1 MLKSL
6 KNEFKIP
13 KVFEESEYNF
23 WLDEYISK
31 NLLKAHL
38 NPNYEGASR
47 KFEFINSSVNW
58 IYKKFPVD
66 KYNRVLD
73 LGCGP
78 GLYAERLYS
87 KGYEITGIDFSKRSI
102 EYAKQRALKKNF
114 DIEYENYNYL
124 DMNYENIFDLAMLI
138 YCDYGAL
145 SKNKRKKLLEKVFAS
160 LKNKGKFIMDVF
172 SINKFN
178 KFIEKDTWEYSKGN
192 NFWTKDESIILN
204 TNKKYENNISLE
216 RTIVITD
223 EEIKKYNIWHK
234 YFSMEDIFNEVKS
247 VGFNNIEIF
256 LDVSGR
262 EYCEKGGTIAIIGE
276 KL

>member
-1 MLKSL
+1 MLKNL

-58 IYKKFPVD
+58 IYEKFPVD

-102 EYAKQRALKKNF
+102 EYAKQRALKENF
-114 DIEYENYNYL
+114 DIEYETYNYL
-124 DMNYENIFDLAMLI
+124 DITMKTYLI
-138 YCDYGAL
+138 
-145 SKNKRKKLLEKVFAS
+145 
-160 LKNKGKFIMDVF
+160 
-172 SINKFN
+172 
-178 KFIEKDTWEYSKGN
+178 
-192 NFWTKDESIILN
+192 
-204 TNKKYENNISLE
+204 
-216 RTIVITD
+216 
-223 EEIKKYNIWHK
+223 
-234 YFSMEDIFNEVKS
+234 
-247 VGFNNIEIF
+247 
-256 LDVSGR
+256 
-262 EYCEKGGTIAIIGE
+262 
-276 KL
+276 

>member
-1 MLKSL
+1 
-6 KNEFKIP
+6 
-13 KVFEESEYNF
+13 
-23 WLDEYISK
+23 
-31 NLLKAHL
+31 
-38 NPNYEGASR
+38 
-47 KFEFINSSVNW
+47 
-58 IYKKFPVD
+58 
-66 KYNRVLD
+66 
-73 LGCGP
+73 
-78 GLYAERLYS
+78 
-87 KGYEITGIDFSKRSI
+87 
-102 EYAKQRALKKNF
+102 
-114 DIEYENYNYL
+114 
-124 DMNYENIFDLAMLI
+124 MLI

-160 LKNKGKFIMDVF
+160 LKNKGKFIIDVF

-234 YFSMEDIFNEVKS
+234 YFSMEDIFSEVKS

-262 EYCEKGGTIAIIGE
+262 EYCEKGDTIAIIGE